1 MSSFVQRDSQVLEA
15 KRAFGLLFIGV
26 SVAIVIGTVLSEV
39 AAKYN
44 ASVGDIAL
52 IWLASFGVTF
62 GANFRKFRRVIV
74 SVRARMKNSMEWPTS
89 AKAING
95 LCWAAPFA
103 LIGIF
108 PSINQYLILVG
119 IGLGNFS
126 TYQLMKRYNGLE
138 NGEQMIVGLLSFAS
152 IPISIWIDMT
162 LFVSMH
168 DLAVFLSRLLIALA
182 YAVGGVYA
190 LLEKA

>member
-1 MSSFVQRDSQVLEA
+1 VQRDSQAVEA
-15 KRAFGLLFIGV
+15 KRAFGLLFIAI

-44 ASVGDIAL
+44 SPIGAIVL
-52 IWLASFGVTF
+52 IWLASFGVIF

-74 SVRARMKNSMEWPTS
+74 SVRTRMKNSMKWPTS

-103 LIGIF
+103 SIGIF

-119 IGLGNFS
+119 VGLGNFS
-126 TYQLMKRYNGLE
+126 TYLFMKRYNGLD
-138 NGEQMIVGLLSFAS
+138 NSEQMIVGLLSFAS
-152 IPISIWIDMT
+152 IPTSIWIDMT
-162 LFVSMH
+162 LFASMH
-168 DLAVFLSRLLIALA
+168 DLAVLLSRLLIALA

-190 LLEKA
+190 LLEKE

>member
-1 MSSFVQRDSQVLEA
+1 MHRDSQRLEA
-15 KRAFGLLFIGV
+15 KKAFGLLFIAV
-26 SVAIVIGTVLSEV
+26 SVAVIVGTLFSEV

-44 ASVGDIAL
+44 APIYYIAL

-74 SVRARMKNSMEWPTS
+74 SVRTRMRNSMKWPTG

-103 LIGIF
+103 SIGVF

-126 TYQLMKRYNGLE
+126 TYLLMKKYNGLD

-182 YAVGGVYA
+182 YAVGGFYA
-190 LLEKA
+190 LLEKE

>member
-1 MSSFVQRDSQVLEA
+1 
-15 KRAFGLLFIGV
+15 
-26 SVAIVIGTVLSEV
+26 
-39 AAKYN
+39 
-44 ASVGDIAL
+44 
-52 IWLASFGVTF
+52 
-62 GANFRKFRRVIV
+62 
-74 SVRARMKNSMEWPTS
+74 MKWPAS

-103 LIGIF
+103 SIGVF

-126 TYQLMKRYNGLE
+126 TYLLMKKYNGLD
-138 NGEQMIVGLLSFAS
+138 NGEQMIVALLSFAS

-182 YAVGGVYA
+182 YAVGGFYA
-190 LLEKA
+190 LLEKE

>member
-1 MSSFVQRDSQVLEA
+1 MQRDSQALESR
-15 KRAFGLLFIGV
+15 RAFGLFFIAV

-39 AAKYN
+39 ASKYQ
-44 ASVGDIAL
+44 APVGEIAL

-62 GANFRKFRRVIV
+62 GANFRKFRRVIL
-74 SVRARMKNSMEWPTS
+74 SIRTRMKNSMKWPGR

-95 LCWAAPFA
+95 ICWAAPFIS
-103 LIGIF
+103 IGVF
-108 PSINQYLILVG
+108 PSLSQYLILVG

-126 TYQLMKRYNGLE
+126 TYVLMKKYNGLE

-162 LFVSMH
+162 LFISMH
-168 DLAVFLSRLLIALA
+168 DHAVFFSRLLIALA
-182 YAVGGVYA
+182 YAVGGIYA
-190 LLEKA
+190 LVEKE

>member
-1 MSSFVQRDSQVLEA
+1 VQRDSQALEA
-15 KRAFGLLFIGV
+15 KRAFGLFFIAV

-44 ASVGDIAL
+44 APIGDIVL

-62 GANFRKFRRVIV
+62 GANFRKFRRVLV
-74 SVRARMKNSMEWPTS
+74 SIRTRMKNSMEWPAS

-95 LCWAAPFA
+95 LCWAAPFIS
-103 LIGIF
+103 IGVF

-126 TYQLMKRYNGLE
+126 TYLLMKKYNGLD
-138 NGEQMIVGLLSFAS
+138 NGEQMIVGLISFAS

-168 DLAVFLSRLLIALA
+168 DLAIFLSRLLIALA
-182 YAVGGVYA
+182 YAVGGFYA
-190 LLEKA
+190 LLKKE